1 MILNIADAGE
11 GQPIVLLH
19 GLFGRSQNLGALAR
33 RLAARARVISM
44 DLRNHGAS
52 LHAPGMD
59 YTTLA
64 SDVMETL
71 SALSIPQAA
80 LLGHSMGGKTAMAA
94 ALMAPSRVSRL
105 LVSDIAP
112 IAYDHHNLEIAT
124 GLQTIPLHAG
134 LTRAEAGAAL
144 QRFVPDPNVRA
155 FLLQNL
161 QLAIKPFWRIGLKEI
176 ADSIPAIESFP
187 AFPPG
192 TQYAGPA
199 LFVAGANSDYV
210 PPSAHAVIKSLF
222 PEAAFATIQD
232 AGHWIHA
239 DQPEA
244 FGALAEAFLLNGA
257 PTNPKP

>member
-59 YTTLA
+59 YKTLA

-71 SALSIPQAA
+71 SALSIPKAA

-144 QRFVPDPNVRA
+144 QRCGLEQERGCGMRPDRGCGLEPMQHCVRE
-155 FLLQNL
+155 LVLHC
-161 QLAIKPFWRIGLKEI
+161 GLE
-176 ADSIPAIESFP
+176 
-187 AFPPG
+187 PG
-192 TQYAGPA
+192 GAAGLSRRGA
-199 LFVAGANSDYV
+199 AGW
-210 PPSAHAVIKSLF
+210 KRCR
-222 PEAAFATIQD
+222 AAGWSRYGA
-232 AGHWIHA
+232 AGRRS
-239 DQPEA
+239 
-244 FGALAEAFLLNGA
+244 GASE
-257 PTNPKP
+257 